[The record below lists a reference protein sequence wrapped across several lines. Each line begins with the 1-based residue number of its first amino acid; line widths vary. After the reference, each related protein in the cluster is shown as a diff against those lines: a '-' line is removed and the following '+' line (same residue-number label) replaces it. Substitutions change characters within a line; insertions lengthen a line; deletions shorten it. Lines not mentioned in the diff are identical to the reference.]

1 MSPVGWHRMTSCDLA
16 DSLARMEL
24 THDDVKRILEIIDRA
39 EHLDEVELVFGGFHL
54 HVRRGNAGAER
65 STSSAI
71 PVASALPA
79 EASKP
84 SVASAMRNEPS
95 LNEPNLNEP
104 NLNEPSLAEG
114 EIAIR
119 APMLGTFYRAS
130 APGQPPFVEAG
141 QYVKADDTLCLIEV
155 MKLFNS
161 IRAGVDGVVRSIL
174 AENGSL
180 VEYNQILFVIAPST
194 GEARA
199 DAMSVPE

>member
-1 MSPVGWHRMTSCDLA
+1 MAPKPIRMTNCDLA

-24 THDDVKRILEIIDRA
+24 THDDIKRILEIIDRA

-54 HVRRGNAGAER
+54 RVRRGNARAER
-65 STSSAI
+65 SMGSAI
-71 PVASALPA
+71 PVASALPT
-79 EASKP
+79 EAPKP
-84 SVASAMRNEPS
+84 SVASAVRNEPS
-95 LNEPNLNEP
+95 LNEPG
-104 NLNEPSLAEG
+104 LAEG

-180 VEYNQILFVIAPST
+180 VEYNQILFVIAPSI
-194 GEARA
+194 GGARA

>member
-1 MSPVGWHRMTSCDLA
+1 
-16 DSLARMEL
+16 MEL

-54 HVRRGNAGAER
+54 HVRRGNARAER
-65 STSSAI
+65 STGSAI
-71 PVASALPA
+71 PIASALPT
-79 EASKP
+79 EAPKP
-84 SVASAMRNEPS
+84 SAASAIR
-95 LNEPNLNEP
+95 
-104 NLNEPSLAEG
+104 NEPSLAEG

-130 APGQPPFVEAG
+130 APGQPPFIEAG
-141 QYVKADDTLCLIEV
+141 QHVKADDTLCLIEV

-174 AENGSL
+174 AENGGL

>member
-1 MSPVGWHRMTSCDLA
+1 MAAGMTNRDPA

-54 HVRRGNAGAER
+54 HVRRGHARAER
-65 STSSAI
+65 STGSVT
-71 PVASALPA
+71 PVALALPT
-79 EASKP
+79 EVPKP
-84 SVASAMRNEPS
+84 SVASAVRNEPS
-95 LNEPNLNEP
+95 
-104 NLNEPSLAEG
+104 LNEPSLAEG
-114 EIAIR
+114 EAVIR

-141 QYVKADDTLCLIEV
+141 QHVKADDTLCLIEV

-161 IRAGVDGVVRSIL
+161 VRAGVDGVVRSIL

-180 VEYNQILFVIAPST
+180 VEYNQILFVITPPVSD
-194 GEARA
+194 ARA